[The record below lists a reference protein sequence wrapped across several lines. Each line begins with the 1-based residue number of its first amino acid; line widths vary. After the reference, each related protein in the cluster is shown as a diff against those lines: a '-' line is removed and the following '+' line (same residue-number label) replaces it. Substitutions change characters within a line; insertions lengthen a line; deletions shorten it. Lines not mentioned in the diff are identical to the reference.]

1 VTNFNQIAERYVAS
15 WNEEDPDVRHK
26 LVEELWAE
34 NGTYYNRLFV
44 VSGREMI
51 ETAVGRAHEEY
62 FSKGFSF
69 RSQNDAY
76 GHHQG
81 LKFGWVMVST
91 ATGEVDTYGQEFILL
106 DDEGKIS
113 VDYMFGMKPPSV

>member
-1 VTNFNQIAERYVAS
+1 VTNFNQLAERYVAS

-51 ETAVGRAHEEY
+51 ETAVAREHEEY
-62 FSKGFSF
+62 FQKGFSF

-76 GHHQG
+76 GHHKG

-91 ATGEVDTYGQEFILL
+91 ATGEVDTFGQEFILL

>member
-44 VSGREMI
+44 VTGREMV
-51 ETAVGRAHEEY
+51 ETAVSRAHEEY

-106 DDEGKIS
+106 DEEGKIS

>member
-1 VTNFNQIAERYVAS
+1 VTNFNHIAERYVAS

-51 ETAVGRAHEEY
+51 ETAVARAHEEY
-62 FSKGFSF
+62 FQKGFSF

-76 GHHQG
+76 GHHKG

-91 ATGEVDTYGQEFILL
+91 ATGEVDTFGQEFILL
-106 DDEGKIS
+106 DDEGKIA